1 MSKARIKRER
11 IGIYFDCI
19 VGTICAIISL
29 FAVLFVVL
37 TEGPEGIEVNTN
49 FIISITFWIFW
60 LIFSLSIVGV
70 GIYKYYEEKN
80 YDKWKE
86 KQKKK
91 KRKLEPPII

>member
-1 MSKARIKRER
+1 MSQARIKRER
-11 IGIYFDCI
+11 IGIYCDCI
-19 VGTICAIISL
+19 VGSICAIFSL

-37 TEGPEGIEVNTN
+37 TEGPEGIDVNTN
-49 FIISITFWIFW
+49 FIIAISFWIFW
-60 LIFSLSIVGV
+60 LIFSLGIVGV